1 MRFPNQ
7 TRPLVIS
14 DILRRVQEV
23 VSARM
28 YTITKEMVDLDYANI
43 NTISKMDFKTICDRH
58 FMRLTDDQ
66 VISSTL
72 LKIKLPRGAFHSS
85 AIEEPVWVLQRTL
98 NLLKM

>member
-14 DILRRVQEV
+14 DILRRIQEV

-28 YTITKEMVDLDYANI
+28 YTITKEIADVDYANI

-72 LKIKLPRGAFHSS
+72 SNTIK
-85 AIEEPVWVLQRTL
+85 V
-98 NLLKM
+98 